1 MGRLKSDAE
10 KKGRIGR
17 TIMVLKDCAQNEH
30 CEINECMYYVGADR
44 LMELLEFAEDVLAE
58 DEDAVQGNGPSV
70 QG

>member
-1 MGRLKSDAE
+1 MDAE

-30 CEINECMYYVGADR
+30 CEESDCMYYIGADR

-58 DEDAVQGNGPSV
+58 DEDELQGHGSSV